1 MKLKISII
9 YFLFIITKGNAQ
21 FQVNGNSSASQLV
34 NNVDFEDE
42 TFIKVIVLG
51 GYDTYEYQLN
61 NGPFQSSNRFE
72 NLASGFYK
80 VTIKDTKGGC
90 SSVVLEAYIIN
101 YPKYFTPNGDGVNDY
116 WKIIDLYSFK
126 ESKIHIF
133 DRHGKFI
140 KEIFPFKDGWDG
152 RHNNQ
157 DLPASDYWFVVYYSR
172 DNIPREFRAHFSLK
186 R

>member
-51 GYDTYEYQLN
+51 GYGTYEYQLN

-90 SSVVLEAYIIN
+90 NSVVLEATIIN
-101 YPKYFTPNGDGVNDY
+101 YPKFFTPNGDDINDY

-126 ESKIHIF
+126 DSKIHIF
-133 DRHGKFI
+133 DRHSKFI
-140 KEIFPFKDGWDG
+140 
-152 RHNNQ
+152 
-157 DLPASDYWFVVYYSR
+157 
-172 DNIPREFRAHFSLK
+172 
-186 R
+186 